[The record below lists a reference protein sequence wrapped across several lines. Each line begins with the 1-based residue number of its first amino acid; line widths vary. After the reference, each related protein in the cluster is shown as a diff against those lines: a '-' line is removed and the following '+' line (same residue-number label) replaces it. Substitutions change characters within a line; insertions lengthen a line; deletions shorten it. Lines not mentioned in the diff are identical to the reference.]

1 MSHAVR
7 FYQTGGP
14 EVLVWEPAEVS
25 KPGPGKAR
33 PKYRGRRRLCRHLHP
48 PRPITRRRAGAQL
61 TSPSYLGCLERRT
74 NRKNAP
80 AEVASSSIVSVRLAA
95 SLGYAGRVTAMLRD
109 SMYNKHAV
117 PISTS

>member
-14 EVLVWEPAEVS
+14 EVLVWKPAEVS
-25 KPGPGKAR
+25 KPGQGKAR
-33 PKYRGRRRLCRHLHP
+33 LKYRGRRRLCRPLHP
-48 PRPITRRRAGAQL
+48 PRPIPRDRAGAQL

-74 NRKNAP
+74 NRKTAP
-80 AEVASSSIVSVRLAA
+80 AEVPSSSIVSVRLAA